1 MTRGDV
7 VIIADRAGHYTGK
20 PRPAVIVQNN
30 SFPTD
35 RSVTL
40 CPITS
45 ERREAPL
52 LRIELSPSA
61 KLPLAK
67 TSWIA
72 VDKITTVRRKCVD
85 KIVGTISA
93 RDIARL
99 NASLIVFL
107 GIG

>member
-7 VIIADRAGHYTGK
+7 VIIADRSGQYTGK
-20 PRPAVIVQNN
+20 PRPAVIVQSGNFSTEN
-30 SFPTD
+30 SI
-35 RSVTL
+35 TL

-45 ERREAPL
+45 EHQEAPL
-52 LRIELSPSA
+52 LRIELLPSET
-61 KLPLAK
+61 LPLAR

-72 VDKITTVRRKCVD
+72 VDKITTVRKAGIDRVIGSIRPSD
-85 KIVGTISA
+85 IVK
-93 RDIARL
+93 L